1 MIELLFVACLSGT
14 PGAVEA
20 CEEKSLLF
28 TDVTPMTCMMGAQ
41 PVLAKWIE
49 THPAFTI
56 QSWKCKTARS
66 FERDA

>member
-1 MIELLFVACLSGT
+1 MIELLFVVCFSGAPDA
-14 PGAVEA
+14 PGT

-49 THPAFTI
+49 THPGFAI
-56 QSWKCKTARS
+56 RSWHCKTVS
-66 FERDA
+66 FIERDA

>member
-1 MIELLFVACLSGT
+1 MIELLFVVCISGEV
-14 PGAVEA
+14 GSSQV

-49 THPAFTI
+49 SHPAFTI
-56 QSWKCKTARS
+56 RSWMCKPVS
-66 FERDA
+66 FIERDA

>member
-1 MIELLFVACLSGT
+1 MIELLFVVCFSGA
-14 PGAVEA
+14 PGTAGT

-49 THPAFTI
+49 THPGFAI
-56 QSWKCKTARS
+56 RSWHCKSVRI